1 MSWIDR
7 ILNSPTRQ
15 ALEWSARFAE
25 ERHQVLAENVAN
37 IDTVDYQTKRLDP
50 AAFHKVL
57 AGALESADRSSDAP
71 KLRGNRQISTDAAGK
86 LVAKPVTEPAE
97 NVLFHDG
104 TNARLE
110 GLMTDVQENAMNYE
124 LSLNMLKSR
133 FDSLLNA
140 IKGRVA

>member
-7 ILNSPTRQ
+7 ILNSHTRQ

-37 IDTVDYQTKRLDP
+37 IDTPNYQTKRLDP
-50 AAFHKVL
+50 HAFHE
-57 AGALESADRSSDAP
+57 ALSDALQADNSASDPP
-71 KLRGNRQISTDAAGK
+71 KLRGNRQVSTDSAGK
-86 LVAKPVTEPAE
+86 LVVRPATEPAE

-110 GLMTDVQENAMNYE
+110 GLMSDVQENALNYE

-133 FDSLLNA
+133 FDSLLTA
-140 IKGRVA
+140 IRGRTT